1 MINAPPQHL
10 SPESRE
16 FYVHI
21 AGNYELDVQ
30 HMKLLQLA
38 CEAWDRS
45 QEAREIIT
53 NAGGPVFEDRF
64 AQPRPHPA
72 VRIEQESRTQFT
84 RILRE
89 LDLDGEPWPAKRR
102 GE

>member
-1 MINAPPQHL
+1 MTSVPPEHL
-10 SPESRE
+10 SLESRE
-16 FYVHI
+16 FYVHVS
-21 AGNYELDVQ
+21 GNYELDKQ

-64 AQPRPHPA
+64 GQPRPHPA
-72 VRIEQESRTQFT
+72 VRIEQESRSQFT

-89 LDLDGEPWPAKRR
+89 LDLEGEPWPAKRR
-102 GE
+102 A